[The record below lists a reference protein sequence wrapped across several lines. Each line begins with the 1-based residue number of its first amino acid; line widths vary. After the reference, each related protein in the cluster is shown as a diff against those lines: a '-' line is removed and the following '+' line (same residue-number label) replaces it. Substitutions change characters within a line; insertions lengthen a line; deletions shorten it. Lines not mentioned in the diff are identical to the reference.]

1 MKIMIKI
8 KNNKIEIV
16 NKKDKMIK
24 INHISFSNQKLNKKT
39 FRSFKFKMKYTINFQ
54 KIKILI

>member
-1 MKIMIKI
+1 MIFKSIMKIMIKI

-24 INHISFSNQKLNKKT
+24 INHISFSN
-39 FRSFKFKMKYTINFQ
+39 
-54 KIKILI
+54 